1 MILIC
6 LSGQITFDNVKSF
19 EIVQNM
25 ELFTGIVSFIITII
39 KALFYGKMK
48 QAQKLVV
55 FFVV

>member
-1 MILIC
+1 MILIW
-6 LSGQITFDNVKSF
+6 GRGDVDFDNIKSF

-25 ELFTGIVSFIITII
+25 ELFTGIVSVIITII
-39 KALFYGKMK
+39 KALFYEKMK